1 MWFRGW
7 YCKEKLDARL
17 TLIFLPKS
25 TIKDV
30 VYLLIV
36 TWLMNSS
43 LVHVFRQVSNLN
55 NLPSKQALLKGTRPN
70 QLWNEQK
77 RKCDCPH
84 QMENR
89 ACWHLPWTRLSNSFY
104 FWLKKNL
111 VFLTQS
117 CESGKKCCLG
127 FKVLLVKL
135 CAQIPGWLFLKAAN
149 HKMVASNKWVWIW
162 KKVYFYFGCERKV
175 FSFCHKH
182 KTEKRFWL
190 LPKELY
196 SIAVLPQ
203 CFTIELQWIC
213 MVSFMEP
220 LLHEGLYMTS
230 VSDL

>member
-1 MWFRGW
+1 MPISMHILYTGVHTFPKALTRRIVLTIKSIFSWWSFPLFSWPLYVIQGW

-17 TLIFLPKS
+17 TLIFLPKG
-25 TIKDV
+25 TIKNV

-43 LVHVFRQVSNLN
+43 LVHVYRQVSNLN

-70 QLWNEQK
+70 QLWNEQR

-149 HKMVASNKWVWIW
+149 HKTVA
-162 KKVYFYFGCERKV
+162 
-175 FSFCHKH
+175 
-182 KTEKRFWL
+182 
-190 LPKELY
+190 
-196 SIAVLPQ
+196 
-203 CFTIELQWIC
+203 
-213 MVSFMEP
+213 
-220 LLHEGLYMTS
+220 
-230 VSDL
+230 